1 MAKVK
6 NNEQK
11 PEVQD
16 SKQNPNVMTM
26 DDVEYDIDSFTD
38 YQNEIWKDII
48 NYLAQQQRL
57 ERWKQGQIHMPRI
70 SLNDESEEK
79 EAELVEA

>member
-11 PEVQD
+11 SEVQD
-16 SKQNPNVMTM
+16 SKQKPNVMTM

-57 ERWKQGQIHMPRI
+57 ERWKQGQIHMLRI
-70 SLNDESEEK
+70 SLNGESEEK

>member
-16 SKQNPNVMTM
+16 SKQKPNVMTM

-38 YQNEIWKDII
+38 YQGEIWKDII

-57 ERWKQGQIHMPRI
+57 ERWKQGQIHMLRI

>member
-16 SKQNPNVMTM
+16 SKQKPNVMTM

-57 ERWKQGQIHMPRI
+57 ERWKQGQVHMLRI
-70 SLNDESEEK
+70 SLNGESVEK

>member
-57 ERWKQGQIHMPRI
+57 ERWKQGQIHMLRI

>member
-48 NYLAQQQRL
+48 NYLSQQQRL
-57 ERWKQGQIHMPRI
+57 ERWKQGQIHMLRI